1 MAKSNKH
8 ITNINRL
15 LENIKYNVL
24 ANFIYT
30 DNKEIVITTNKV
42 VTNLD
47 LKVIENYIKN
57 IDEVDMNNIIN
68 SRFLQSK
75 SYLKI
80 LDILYFVEDTNL
92 SITLDIV
99 ERILQSTHIFN
110 DIVLTFYLC
119 VIKASLKSN
128 IAVVWIDI
136 WNSQNSS
143 KMKNLINK

>member
-42 VTNLD
+42 ATNLD

>member
-8 ITNINRL
+8 IPNINRL

-42 VTNLD
+42 ATNLD